1 MQIKICKIKCI
12 NICQGVHRT
21 AIHKVLLCNLLRFP
35 FGENLHLASATNVV
49 SLQFVRVPPPD
60 PPAQVDLKL
69 MKNNLKVCEYMYNR
83 LQELRWE
90 KDWSQTQLAMKSNV
104 SHSTISL
111 IENNPLENP
120 HVYTAIKLA
129 HALGVSVEDI
139 FKL

>member
-1 MQIKICKIKCI
+1 
-12 NICQGVHRT
+12 
-21 AIHKVLLCNLLRFP
+21 
-35 FGENLHLASATNVV
+35 
-49 SLQFVRVPPPD
+49 
-60 PPAQVDLKL
+60 
-69 MKNNLKVCEYMYNR
+69 MYNR

-139 FKL
+139 FKFWEWRKYVIKNISVDVIGIKVTKNAEGKFDHKVVSETKFTSYEEAGKSIDSHNVKGLVFVGIPTYNWVLRMWIFN

>member
-1 MQIKICKIKCI
+1 MSGGSPNSNPQSLTM
-12 NICQGVHRT
+12 H
-21 AIHKVLLCNLLRFP
+21 LLRFP
-35 FGENLHLASATNVV
+35 YGETLHLASATNVV
-49 SLQFVRVPPPD
+49 SLQFVRVPPPE

-69 MKNNLKVCEYMYNR
+69 MKNNLKVCEYMKNR
-83 LQELRWE
+83 LQEMRWE
-90 KDWSQTQLAMKSNV
+90 KNWSQTQLAMKSNV

>member
-1 MQIKICKIKCI
+1 MSGGSPNRNPQSLTM
-12 NICQGVHRT
+12 H
-21 AIHKVLLCNLLRFP
+21 LLRFP
-35 FGENLHLASATNVV
+35 YGETLHLASATNVV
-49 SLQFVRVPPPD
+49 SLQFVRVPPPE

-69 MKNNLKVCEYMYNR
+69 MKNNLKVCEYMKNR
-83 LQELRWE
+83 LQEMRWE
-90 KDWSQTQLAMKSNV
+90 KNWSQTQLAMKSNV

-139 FKL
+139 FIL

>member
-1 MQIKICKIKCI
+1 
-12 NICQGVHRT
+12 
-21 AIHKVLLCNLLRFP
+21 
-35 FGENLHLASATNVV
+35 
-49 SLQFVRVPPPD
+49 
-60 PPAQVDLKL
+60 
-69 MKNNLKVCEYMYNR
+69 MYNR

-139 FKL
+139 FKLWEWRKDMMKKIGVDVIGIKVTKNAEGKFDHKVVSETKFTSYEEAGKSIDSHNVKGLVFVGIPTYN

>member
-1 MQIKICKIKCI
+1 MSGGSPNRNPQSLTM
-12 NICQGVHRT
+12 H
-21 AIHKVLLCNLLRFP
+21 LLRFP
-35 FGENLHLASATNVV
+35 YGETLHLASATNVV
-49 SLQFVRVPPPD
+49 SLQFVRVPPP
-60 PPAQVDLKL
+60 PNPRHRLNLKL
-69 MKNNLKVCEYMYNR
+69 MKNNLKVCEYMKNR
-83 LQELRWE
+83 LQEMRWE
-90 KDWSQTQLAMKSNV
+90 KNWSQTQLAMKSNV